1 MPTLDWLHRAAAFSV
16 ADQVPYRL
24 LETVSHHGSS
34 GNGHCRP
41 RSNTDNLLIHGDNL
55 EALKALLPF
64 YRGRIKCIFIDPPY
78 NTQSAFEHYDDKLEH
93 SQWLSMMLPRLELL
107 RDLLSEDGSI
117 WVTIDDNEAHYLKV
131 LMDEVFGRGNF
142 VANVVWRSSDN
153 SNNDA
158 RTFSVDH
165 NQVLVYSASPGW
177 LTIKQDAVEKRTHF
191 RNDDNDPRGPWFD
204 GNPLNSPKPREN
216 LKYVL
221 TAPNGNRIQPPPN
234 GWRWEPAT
242 MQEKLATGEIRFNE
256 NMTGIKRRTYLYE
269 MKGLPP
275 STLWTDLLKTGHNR
289 QAKSEQKNLDIGT
302 DLFSTPKPERL
313 LAEVLNIATNPGD
326 LVLDSFLGSGTTAA
340 VAHKMGR
347 RWIGIEMG
355 EHALTHC
362 LPRLQKVVAGEQGG
376 ISAAVGWGQS
386 KDGQPFDGG
395 GFRLA
400 RLGAPVFGPDGSIDP
415 GVRFATLA
423 AYIWQQET
431 ATAWD
436 AAKGTPGTPYLGMH
450 SVFDSGLRL
459 LDGRQGLISSEN
471 SGDDSPP
478 PVHPEPVEGPLEEPL
493 EGRALASTSSA
504 RTGGVAAVAGG
515 KEEGGGQAQGAPST
529 TEPPPPVLRSRT
541 AYYLLFNG
549 ILGDKR
555 PAGGNVLTHAVLQ
568 SLLQLHAATPHPD
581 APLVVYGEACRL
593 GAARLAQANVV
604 FKHIPYDVKAR

>member
-16 ADQVPYRL
+16 ANQVPYRL
-24 LETVSHHGSS
+24 LETVSHHGSGDEKS
-34 GNGHCRP
+34 
-41 RSNTDNLLIHGDNL
+41 TDNLLIHGDNL
-55 EALKALLPF
+55 EALKALMPF

-376 ISAAVGWGQS
+376 ISAAVGWGKG
-386 KDGQPFDGG
+386 KDGQPFDVG

-436 AAKGTPGTPYLGMH
+436 AAKGTPGTPYLGTH
-450 SVFDSGLRL
+450 SVFDSYARL
-459 LDGRQGLISSEN
+459 MDGRQGPISLET
-471 SGDDSPP
+471 SGGD
-478 PVHPEPVEGPLEEPL
+478 VE
-493 EGRALASTSSA
+493 
-504 RTGGVAAVAGG
+504 AGT
-515 KEEGGGQAQGAPST
+515 APT
-529 TEPPPPVLRSRT
+529 TEPPAPALRSRT

-581 APLVVYGEACRL
+581 ALLVVYGEACRL

>member
-16 ADQVPYRL
+16 ANQVPYRL

-34 GNGHCRP
+34 SP
-41 RSNTDNLLIHGDNL
+41 DKSTDNLLIHGDNL
-55 EALKALLPF
+55 EALKALMPF

-436 AAKGTPGTPYLGMH
+436 AGQGTPGTPYLGMH

-515 KEEGGGQAQGAPST
+515 NEEGGGQAQGAPST

-568 SLLQLHAATPHPD
+568 SLLHLHAATPHPE

-593 GAARLAQANVV
+593 GAERLAQANVV

>member
-24 LETVSHHGSS
+24 LETVSHHGSGDEKS
-34 GNGHCRP
+34 
-41 RSNTDNLLIHGDNL
+41 TDNLLIHGDNL
-55 EALKALLPF
+55 EALKALMPF

-436 AAKGTPGTPYLGMH
+436 AAKGTPGTPYLGTH
-450 SVFDSGLRL
+450 SVFDSYSRL
-459 LDGRQGLISSEN
+459 MDGRQGPISLET
-471 SGDDSPP
+471 SGGDG
-478 PVHPEPVEGPLEEPL
+478 E
-493 EGRALASTSSA
+493 
-504 RTGGVAAVAGG
+504 AGT
-515 KEEGGGQAQGAPST
+515 APT
-529 TEPPPPVLRSRT
+529 TEPPAPALRSRT